1 MLPWYIFI
9 HHAFIIE
16 LRKLCRISHQLKH
29 LTFRNCVLFEPPTVT
44 ATQKLCKK
52 YWIKEW
58 VSGVSS
64 VKSEPTE
71 RSFNLRHSLALVWLC
86 FNLRILEFQS
96 VFRKVY
102 FEEMQIVLTEA
113 ELKKYLIIDY
123 TWWQDWPDCF
133 TAGKKKSLNYLFVL

>member
-1 MLPWYIFI
+1 M
-9 HHAFIIE
+9 
-16 LRKLCRISHQLKH
+16 
-29 LTFRNCVLFEPPTVT
+29 
-44 ATQKLCKK
+44 
-52 YWIKEW
+52 
-58 VSGVSS
+58 SS

-123 TWWQDWPDCF
+123 TW
-133 TAGKKKSLNYLFVL
+133 